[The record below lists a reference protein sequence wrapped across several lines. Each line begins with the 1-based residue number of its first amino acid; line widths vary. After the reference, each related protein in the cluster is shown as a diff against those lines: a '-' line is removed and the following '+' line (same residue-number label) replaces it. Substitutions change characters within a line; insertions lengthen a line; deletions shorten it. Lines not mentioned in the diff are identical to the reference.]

1 MKRTILLCALTA
13 LVVGGTT
20 ATAASLI
27 TSKDI
32 ADGTIRTRDVKKSA
46 ITMNRLSK
54 GVQNLITGASAQ
66 SGNPTPAVPGA
77 KGDTGP
83 QGAQGAQGEKGAQ
96 GDQGPKGDKGEKGDK
111 GDQGPQGRS
120 GLLPADFAFT
130 NTSARLTEAGVQF
143 GWYEDGGAAGGS
155 VRYDG
160 LNGSTLADVEK
171 LAYTF
176 RYQTGDD
183 KALGAPYMR
192 IFLKGDHD
200 VVLDATECATAD
212 PAEGT
217 DVTLDMT
224 QSTTLRYDDDACGAS
239 YEPKT
244 WDEIVADHGGEVIS
258 GIYVTTGFS
267 GGTDVRATLKSLAVN
282 DDVFRF
288 GLGS

>member
-1 MKRTILLCALTA
+1 MKRTIILCALTA

-32 ADGTIRTRDVKKSA
+32 ADGTIRTRDVKKRA
-46 ITMNRLSK
+46 ISLNRLSK
-54 GVQNLITGASAQ
+54 GVQNMITGASAQ
-66 SGNPTPAVPGA
+66 SGKPTPAVPGA

-83 QGAQGAQGEKGAQ
+83 QGNQGAQGAQG
-96 GDQGPKGDKGEKGDK
+96 PKGEKGEKGDK

-155 VRYDG
+155 IRYDG

-176 RYQTGDD
+176 RYQTSDD

-200 VVLDATECATAD
+200 VVLDPTECATAD
-212 PAEGT
+212 PAEAT
-217 DVTLDMT
+217 DLTLDMT
-224 QSTTLRYDDDACGAS
+224 QATKLRYDDDACGAS

-244 WDEIVADHGGEVIS
+244 WDDIVADHGDEVIS
-258 GIYVTTGFS
+258 GIYVTTGFA
-267 GGTDVRATLKSLAVN
+267 GGTDVRVTLKSLAVN